1 MTTKRDTVSALS
13 PQQELALDLFATGKT
28 VTQVAEALGVSR
40 QTVSKWLNQ
49 DLEFRRALE
58 DRRLE
63 LWENAKLSVFARLQK
78 ALDVLDEALEN
89 GSLQDKMR
97 AAFRILDIAGLK
109 PPSG

>member
-1 MTTKRDTVSALS
+1 MATKRDTESQLT
-13 PQQELALDLFATGKT
+13 PQQELALDLLATGKT

-49 DLEFRRALE
+49 DCEFQQALE
-58 DRRLE
+58 DRQRE
-63 LWENAKLSVFARLQK
+63 LWQDAKLRVFARLQK

-89 GSLQDKMR
+89 GSPQDKVR